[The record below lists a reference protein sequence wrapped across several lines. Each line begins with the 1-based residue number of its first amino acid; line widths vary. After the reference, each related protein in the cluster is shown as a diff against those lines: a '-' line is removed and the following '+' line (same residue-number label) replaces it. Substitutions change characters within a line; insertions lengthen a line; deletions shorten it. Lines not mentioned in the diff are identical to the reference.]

1 MNNAFY
7 FIQNFFLFLIYL
19 NFCSNFFDHVGKEFD
34 KKAKVNSKI
43 YDATNL

>member
-1 MNNAFY
+1 ML
-7 FIQNFFLFLIYL
+7 FISFKTFFLFLIYL